1 MNTSDFTLFS
11 KLLDPFL
18 GAKYYRQSGF
28 FFFIDIYLLIHI
40 GTVSDQIQTRLRVCQ

>member
-18 GAKYYRQSGF
+18 GAKYYQQNGF
-28 FFFIDIYLLIHI
+28 FFFIHIFIHI
-40 GTVSDQIQTRLRVCQ
+40 GTVSDQMQTR